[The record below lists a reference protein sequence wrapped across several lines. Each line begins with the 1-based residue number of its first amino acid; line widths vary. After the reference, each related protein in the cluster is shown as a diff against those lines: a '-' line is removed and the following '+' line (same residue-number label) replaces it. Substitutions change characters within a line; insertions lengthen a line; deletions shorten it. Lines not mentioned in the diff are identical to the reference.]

1 LRIKT
6 SREFVMTALDYEIR
20 VAGTVPATLLEEFE
34 GVHVVVH
41 RATTV
46 LRGPIVDQAAL
57 HGILNRL
64 QGLDLEL
71 IDVHRL
77 VGGDRAT
84 NEG

>member
-1 LRIKT
+1 
-6 SREFVMTALDYEIR
+6 MTALDYEIR
-20 VAGTVPATLLEEFE
+20 VSGLVPATVLEEFE

-41 RATTV
+41 PTMTV

-64 QGLDLEL
+64 LGLHLEL

-77 VGGDRAT
+77 AEDRDPD
-84 NEG
+84 EK

>member
-1 LRIKT
+1 
-6 SREFVMTALDYEIR
+6 
-20 VAGTVPATLLEEFE
+20 
-34 GVHVVVH
+34 
-41 RATTV
+41 
-46 LRGPIVDQAAL
+46 VDQAAL